1 MSQPPLN
8 VDISIGTR
16 LFRQSP
22 NDVFLATFVSQ
33 PWMSCVALEAT
44 SHTKGMP
51 HTALLRISSFSH
63 GPRSFQLVW
72 LSRLIP
78 GSSVIRFVLQWSS
91 GMLGAYSCHCCFLP
105 LLERI
110 AWEFCGGMWQFRP
123 TTASLQELETYT
135 NGLAT
140 YMFASCSASV
150 HYGNTQKG
158 WQPTCLQAAVL
169 QFTTAS
175 RKTVGD
181 LHVCKLQC
189 FSSLRHHAKGLAT
202 YLFGSCSASVHYV
215 SLRKGW

>member
-1 MSQPPLN
+1 
-8 VDISIGTR
+8 
-16 LFRQSP
+16 
-22 NDVFLATFVSQ
+22 
-33 PWMSCVALEAT
+33 
-44 SHTKGMP
+44 
-51 HTALLRISSFSH
+51 
-63 GPRSFQLVW
+63 
-72 LSRLIP
+72 
-78 GSSVIRFVLQWSS
+78 
-91 GMLGAYSCHCCFLP
+91 MLGAYSCHCCFLP

-175 RKTVGD
+175 RKRVGN

-189 FSSLRHHAKGLAT
+189 FSSLRHHAKRLAT
-202 YLFGSCSASVHYV
+202 YMFASCSASVHYGITQ
-215 SLRKGW
+215 KGWRPTCLEAAVLQFTMYHCARVGDLHVCKLAALHFMRASTGW

>member
-1 MSQPPLN
+1 M
-8 VDISIGTR
+8 
-16 LFRQSP
+16 
-22 NDVFLATFVSQ
+22 
-33 PWMSCVALEAT
+33 
-44 SHTKGMP
+44 
-51 HTALLRISSFSH
+51 
-63 GPRSFQLVW
+63 W

-135 NGLAT
+135 KGLAT

-150 HYGNTQKG
+150 HYGITQNG
-158 WQPTCLQAAVL
+158 WRPTCLQAAVL

-175 RKTVGD
+175 RKRVGD
-181 LHVCKLQC
+181 LLVWKLQC
-189 FSSLRHHAKGLAT
+189 FSSLCITAQGLVI
-202 YLFGSCSASVHYV
+202 FMFASWQRFT
-215 SLRKGW
+215 S